1 MGKRRRI
8 PVVQPDPIRTLHGTI
23 PVEVLDLHGL
33 FADVAERRV
42 RGFIEAWS
50 RREPGAVVRIVTGKG
65 ARSEGAPVLRALV
78 LDLLTGALSNAVDEW
93 AVDQGGGAY
102 LVRVR

>member
-1 MGKRRRI
+1 M
-8 PVVQPDPIRTLHGTI
+8 VQPDPIRTLHGAI
-23 PVEVLDLHGL
+23 PAESLDLHGL
-33 FADVAERRV
+33 FADAAERRV
-42 RGFIEAWS
+42 RGFIEAWA

-65 ARSEGAPVLRALV
+65 ARSTGAPVLRTLV
-78 LDLLTGALSNAVDEW
+78 HDLLTGALRTSVDDW